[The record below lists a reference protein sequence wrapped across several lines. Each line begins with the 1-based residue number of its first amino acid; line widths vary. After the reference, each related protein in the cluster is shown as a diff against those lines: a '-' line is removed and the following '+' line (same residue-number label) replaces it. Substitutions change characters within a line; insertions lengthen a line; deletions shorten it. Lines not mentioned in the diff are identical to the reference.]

1 MYLRCDK
8 KTLSRLSRDAL
19 RHLMTELVEFP
30 ESIKPDFDIAD
41 VHDYMRLSG
50 GEFYLAFCPCCGMT
64 DFLGM
69 FGGCRGMFGEPG
81 KPRPVACGY
90 CGETDPLHKA
100 DACLKK
106 VSMLQDLITAI
117 QEDKVGVN
125 DCEKKVRV
133 LLEQC
138 IVQLATGLEL
148 FLRDTHAILM
158 NVRFVKN
165 GKSLYSRFHSESRN
179 EFTNIGKASRKYR
192 QDLGIDLREKLTRR
206 EIQSLKL
213 LLCKRH
219 AIVHNNGV
227 VDQTFLNQTGSDIEI
242 RETVPIQPEEV
253 TRDIGLLRR
262 VMKVIGSYYYKREVG
277 QELVRRVN
285 RPFTDAL
292 GMFMLQEASQDTV
305 VSNQRD

>member
-8 KTLSRLSRDAL
+8 KTLSRLSRGAL

-30 ESIKPDFDIAD
+30 ESTKPDFDMAD
-41 VHDYMRLSG
+41 VHDYMRSSG
-50 GEFYLAFCPCCGMT
+50 GDFYLHFCPCCGVT
-64 DFLGM
+64 GFVGM
-69 FGGCRGMFGEPG
+69 FGGFRGMFGEPG
-81 KPRPVACGY
+81 KPRPFACGY

-158 NVRFVKN
+158 NIRFVKN
-165 GKSLYSRFHSESRN
+165 SKSLYSRFHSESRN
-179 EFTNIGKASRKYR
+179 AFTNIGKASKKYKE
-192 QDLGIDLREKLTRR
+192 DLGINLREKLTRR
-206 EIQSLKL
+206 EIQSLTL
-213 LLCKRH
+213 LVCKRH
-219 AIVHNNGV
+219 VIVHNNGV
-227 VDQTFLNQTGSDIEI
+227 VDQTFLNQTGSDIETGEI
-242 RETVPIQPEEV
+242 VSIQPEEV
-253 TRDIGLLRR
+253 MRDIGLLRR

-277 QELVRRVN
+277 RELVRRVN
-285 RPFTDAL
+285 RPFADAM
-292 GMFMLQEASQDTV
+292 GIFVLQEASQNTA